1 MQGRSHTL
9 QNAHFSKKFSIIYKG
24 DLVIKLLFI
33 TETKS
38 YYFVQPSTYIY
49 SRTSRCCIIK
59 TALYIPK
66 LMESLISVLYSLQY
80 NDKRKKV
87 DI

>member
-9 QNAHFSKKFSIIYKG
+9 QNAHFSKKFSLIYKL
-24 DLVIKLLFI
+24 DVVIKLLFI

-59 TALYIPK
+59 AALYT
-66 LMESLISVLYSLQY
+66 LTASVAVFCTQPHVILFKYGE
-80 NDKRKKV
+80 
-87 DI
+87 I